1 MPSNNDKDSNDLV
14 KLYSGVYADTTS
26 NQAECQQEIDV
37 VAQALNNQIDFNPS
51 FDKDGY
57 VTASFTGVSSE
68 EGKVISTY
76 LNNNGNKLQKLVLFG
91 ALQDAKD
98 AANKALDSYGQAAKD
113 KIASM
118 PGLTSDQIKEADT
131 KIDQAVADG
140 HANIN
145 KATDF
150 AGVNS
155 ALADAEKSIDGVSE
169 TFQNESGKVITN
181 QSNDNGNDVT
191 KTHNYHKLDKIILIV

>member
-1 MPSNNDKDSNDLV
+1 MSQIWLHLRNKNQVDSDATVAKGEISKATNEDGINTAKNTGLTNISNDV
-14 KLYSGVYADTTS
+14 KAAD
-26 NQAECQQEIDV
+26 
-37 VAQALNNQIDFNPS
+37 AQN
-51 FDKDGY
+51 
-57 VTASFTGVSSE
+57 
-68 EGKVISTY
+68 
-76 LNNNGNKLQKLVLFG
+76 
-91 ALQDAKD
+91 LQDAKD